1 MDETNRRIA
10 ADLLLEMIRSKQIRL
25 GNATGR
31 NEPAIEDAVTC
42 FHALLEGISRESKTE
57 NCSGPM

>member
-10 ADLLLEMIRSKQIRL
+10 ADLLMEMIRSKQIRL
-25 GNATGR
+25 GNATGHSG
-31 NEPAIEDAVTC
+31 PAIDDAVTC

-57 NCSGPM
+57 NCSGPT